1 MELSVAITITII
13 AILFSALFSGAEIA
27 FVQSNK
33 VRIKIDAT
41 RRGLVSR
48 ILQGFAHKAD
58 MFISTLLVGNNVA
71 LVIYGIAISVII
83 NPMCEHWFPESEALM
98 LIVNTVISTAIILIT
113 GEFFPKTIFR
123 INPNFTMRVFAFP
136 LWMIYWILFP
146 LSWLTSWLSK
156 GLMRMFGIKDA
167 DKDTQKLTIEQIDD
181 YIQES
186 IDRNPHRHEVEN
198 EVKIFRNAIDFKHTQ
213 AGECMTPRNEIIAV
227 NLQSTTKHELI
238 QTFVRSGLSKIV
250 VFRADIDDIVGYIHV
265 SELFHP
271 GTDWRTRLKP
281 VIFTPETMLADTIM
295 QRMLAEKR
303 SMAIVIDEFG
313 GTAGLVTLEDLVEEI
328 FGEIEDEHD
337 KKRLTYRRLSDG
349 DYEISGRAEIE
360 RLNDELDLHIPESDQ
375 YHTLAGYLLE
385 TLEAFP
391 QKGIPVDIDNLR
403 FTVLTRTDSR
413 IELVLVQKLHD
424 VEKEL

>member
-1 MELSVAITITII
+1 MELPVAIIITII

-33 VRIKIDAT
+33 VKIKIDAT

-48 ILQGFAHKAD
+48 ILQGFSHRAD

-71 LVIYGIAISVII
+71 LVIYGIAISII
-83 NPMCEHWFPESEALM
+83 LNPVLEHWFHGSEALL
-98 LIVNTVISTAIILIT
+98 LISNTVISTLIILIT

-123 INPNFTMRVFAFP
+123 INPNFTMRLFAFP
-136 LWMIYWILFP
+136 LWLIYWILYP
-146 LSWLTSWLSK
+146 LSLLTSLLSK
-156 GLMRMFGIKDA
+156 GVMRLFGIHEQES
-167 DKDTQKLTIEQIDD
+167 DTQKLTFEQIDD
-181 YIQES
+181 YIQQS
-186 IDRNPHRHEVEN
+186 IERNPHKHEVEN
-198 EVKIFRNAIDFKHTQ
+198 EVKIFRNALDFKHTQ
-213 AGECMTPRNEIIAV
+213 AGECMTPRNEIVAV
-227 NLQSTTKHELI
+227 NLQTTTKHELI
-238 QTFVRSGLSKIV
+238 QTFVRTGLSKIV
-250 VFRADIDDIVGYIHV
+250 VYRADIDDIVGYIHV

-281 VIFTPETMLADTIM
+281 VIYTPETRLADSLM
-295 QRMLAEKR
+295 KVMLAEKR
-303 SMAIVIDEFG
+303 SMAIVVDEFG

-337 KKRLTYRRLSDG
+337 RKRLTYRRLPKG

-360 RLNDELDLHIPESDQ
+360 RLNDELNLHIPESDQ

-391 QKGIPVDIDNLR
+391 QKGIPVEIDSLR
-403 FTVLTRTDSR
+403 FTVLARTDSR
-413 IELVLVQKLHD
+413 IELVLVQSTD
-424 VEKEL
+424 RNE

>member
-1 MELSVAITITII
+1 MELPVAIIITII

-33 VRIKIDAT
+33 VKIKIDAT

-48 ILQGFAHKAD
+48 ILQGFSHRAD

-71 LVIYGIAISVII
+71 LVIYGIAISII
-83 NPMCEHWFPESEALM
+83 LNPVLEHWSHGSEALL
-98 LIVNTVISTAIILIT
+98 LISNTVISTLIILIT

-123 INPNFTMRVFAFP
+123 INPNFTMRLFAFP
-136 LWMIYWILFP
+136 LWLIYWILYP
-146 LSWLTSWLSK
+146 LSLLTSLLSK
-156 GLMRMFGIKDA
+156 GVMRLFGIHEQES
-167 DKDTQKLTIEQIDD
+167 DTQKLTFEQIDD
-181 YIQES
+181 YIQQS
-186 IDRNPHRHEVEN
+186 IERNPHKHEVEN
-198 EVKIFRNAIDFKHTQ
+198 EVKIFRNALDFKHTQ
-213 AGECMTPRNEIIAV
+213 AGECMTPRNEIVAV
-227 NLQSTTKHELI
+227 NLQTTTKHELI
-238 QTFVRSGLSKIV
+238 QTFVRTGLSKIV
-250 VFRADIDDIVGYIHV
+250 VYRADIDDIVGYIHV

-281 VIFTPETMLADTIM
+281 VIYTPETRLADSLM
-295 QRMLAEKR
+295 KVMLAEKR
-303 SMAIVIDEFG
+303 SMAIVVDEFG

-337 KKRLTYRRLSDG
+337 RKRLTYRRLPNG

-360 RLNDELDLHIPESDQ
+360 RLNDELNLHIPESDQ

-391 QKGIPVDIDNLR
+391 LKGIPVEIDSLR
-403 FTVLTRTDSR
+403 FTVLARTDSR
-413 IELVLVQKLHD
+413 IELILVQSTD
-424 VEKEL
+424 RNEEE

>member
-1 MELSVAITITII
+1 MELPVAIIITII

-33 VRIKIDAT
+33 VKIKIDAT

-48 ILQGFAHKAD
+48 ILQGFSHRAD

-71 LVIYGIAISVII
+71 LVIYGIAISII
-83 NPMCEHWFPESEALM
+83 LNPVLEHWFHGSEALL
-98 LIVNTVISTAIILIT
+98 LISNTVISTLIILIT

-123 INPNFTMRVFAFP
+123 INPNFTMRLFAFP
-136 LWMIYWILFP
+136 LWLIYWILYP
-146 LSWLTSWLSK
+146 LSLLTSLLSK
-156 GLMRMFGIKDA
+156 GVMRLFGIHEQES
-167 DKDTQKLTIEQIDD
+167 DTQKLTFEQIDD
-181 YIQES
+181 YIQQS
-186 IDRNPHRHEVEN
+186 IERNPHKHEVEN
-198 EVKIFRNAIDFKHTQ
+198 EVKIFRNALDFKHTQ
-213 AGECMTPRNEIIAV
+213 AGECMTPRNEIVAV
-227 NLQSTTKHELI
+227 NLQTTTKHELI
-238 QTFVRSGLSKIV
+238 QTFVRTGLSKIV
-250 VFRADIDDIVGYIHV
+250 VYRADIDDIVGYIHV

-281 VIFTPETMLADTIM
+281 VIYTPETRLADSLM
-295 QRMLAEKR
+295 KVMLAEKR
-303 SMAIVIDEFG
+303 SMAIVVDEFG

-337 KKRLTYRRLSDG
+337 RKRLTYRRLPNG

-360 RLNDELDLHIPESDQ
+360 RLNDELNLHIPESDQ

-391 QKGIPVDIDNLR
+391 LKGIPVEIDSLR
-403 FTVLTRTDSR
+403 FTVLARTDSR
-413 IELVLVQKLHD
+413 IELILVQSTD
-424 VEKEL
+424 RNEEE

>member
-1 MELSVAITITII
+1 MELPVAIIITLI

-33 VRIKIDAT
+33 VKIKIDAT

-48 ILQGFAHKAD
+48 ILQGFSHRAD

-71 LVIYGIAISVII
+71 LVIYGIAISII
-83 NPMCEHWFPESEALM
+83 LNPVLEHWFHGSEALL
-98 LIVNTVISTAIILIT
+98 LISNTVISTLIILIT

-123 INPNFTMRVFAFP
+123 INPNFTMRLFAFP
-136 LWMIYWILFP
+136 LWLIYWILYP
-146 LSWLTSWLSK
+146 LSLLTSLLSK
-156 GLMRMFGIKDA
+156 GVMRLFGIHEQES
-167 DKDTQKLTIEQIDD
+167 DTQKLTFEQIDD
-181 YIQES
+181 YIQQS
-186 IDRNPHRHEVEN
+186 IERNPHKHEVEN
-198 EVKIFRNAIDFKHTQ
+198 EVKIFRNALDFKHTQ
-213 AGECMTPRNEIIAV
+213 AGECMTPRNEIVAV
-227 NLQSTTKHELI
+227 NLQTTTKHELI
-238 QTFVRSGLSKIV
+238 QTFVRTGLSKIV
-250 VFRADIDDIVGYIHV
+250 VYRADIDDIVGYIHV

-281 VIFTPETMLADTIM
+281 VIYTPETRLADSLM
-295 QRMLAEKR
+295 KVMLAEKR
-303 SMAIVIDEFG
+303 SMAIVVDEFG

-337 KKRLTYRRLSDG
+337 RKRLTYRRLPNG

-360 RLNDELDLHIPESDQ
+360 RLNDELNLHIPESDQ

-391 QKGIPVDIDNLR
+391 LKGIPVEIDSLR
-403 FTVLTRTDSR
+403 FTVLARTDSR
-413 IELVLVQKLHD
+413 IELILVQSTD
-424 VEKEL
+424 RNEEE

>member
-1 MELSVAITITII
+1 MELYVAILITLV

-33 VRIKIDAT
+33 VKIKIDAT
-41 RRGLVSR
+41 RKGIVSR
-48 ILQGFAHKAD
+48 ILQGFSHKAD

-83 NPMCEHWFPESEALM
+83 NPICQSWFPDSEALM
-98 LIVNTVISTAIILIT
+98 LVVNTVISTLIILIT

-123 INPNFTMRVFAFP
+123 VNPNFTMRLLAFP
-136 LWMIYWILFP
+136 LWLIYWILFP

-156 GLMRMFGIKDA
+156 GLMHLVGIKENNA
-167 DKDTQKLTIEQIDD
+167 DSGKLTIEQIDD

-186 IDRNPHRHEVEN
+186 IDRNPNRRRVEN
-198 EVKIFRNAIDFKHTQ
+198 EVKIFQNAIDFKNTQ
-213 AGECMTPRNEIIAV
+213 AEECMTPRNEIIAV

-238 QTFVRSGLSKIV
+238 QTFVRTGLSKIV

-281 VIFTPETMLADTIM
+281 VIFIPETILANTIM
-295 QRMLAEKR
+295 QRMLAEKK
-303 SMAIVIDEFG
+303 SMAIVVDEFG

-337 KKRLTYRRLSDG
+337 KKRLTFRRLPDG

-360 RLNDELDLHIPESDQ
+360 RLNDELNLHIPESDQ

-391 QKGIPVDIDNLR
+391 QKGIPVEIDNLR
-403 FTVLTRTDSR
+403 FTVIAGTDSR
-413 IELVLVQKLHD
+413 IELIHVQKLPQNSD
-424 VEKEL
+424 ED